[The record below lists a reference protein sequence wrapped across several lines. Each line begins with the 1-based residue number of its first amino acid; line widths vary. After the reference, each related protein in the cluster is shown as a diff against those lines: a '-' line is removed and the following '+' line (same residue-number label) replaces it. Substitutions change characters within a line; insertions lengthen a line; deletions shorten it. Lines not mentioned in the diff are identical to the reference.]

1 MDEEREH
8 AAAAL
13 IALRTAIRWR
23 ADTAPEQ
30 SRQRILV
37 LIRLGH
43 LPLGATLATYEEIV
57 TAVAADRAAE
67 VFLGASG
74 EVAVLSNA
82 AGRPWI
88 VVCDRAG
95 VVETAFP
102 SAVPAA
108 FLCDPRF
115 TRLGVARSIVGER

>member
-1 MDEEREH
+1 MDAERDH

-13 IALRTAIRWR
+13 MALRTAMRWR
-23 ADTAPEQ
+23 ADTAQEQ
-30 SRQRILV
+30 FRQRVRV

-43 LPLGATLATYEEIV
+43 LPLGATLATYEAIV

-67 VFLGASG
+67 VFLGTSG

-82 AGRPWI
+82 AGSPRI

-102 SAVPAA
+102 STVPAA
-108 FLCDPRF
+108 FLCFPRF
-115 TRLGVARSIVGER
+115 TRLGVAHSIVG